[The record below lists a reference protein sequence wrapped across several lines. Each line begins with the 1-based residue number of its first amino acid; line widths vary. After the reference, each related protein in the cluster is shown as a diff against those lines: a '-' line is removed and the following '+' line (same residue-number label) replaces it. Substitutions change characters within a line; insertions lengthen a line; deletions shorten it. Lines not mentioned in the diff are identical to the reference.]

1 MRKALVL
8 GSGLF
13 FALSLVLG
21 AQVTVK
27 EIKMSIPTYVTGPDD
42 PAPPFALPGVY
53 PYPMQ
58 TDITRTKV
66 LKDYRVVVLENEYIR
81 VLVLPDVGGRIL
93 AAHDKTNNDF
103 DFIYHNHVV
112 KPGLV
117 ALRGAWLSGGIE
129 WNFPTL
135 GHTVNTVAPVKYK
148 ILENEDGSKTCVVG
162 TEEWVR
168 RMKWEVFI
176 SVYPGRSYFTTR
188 IRLENR
194 TLTHNSGYFWANA
207 ATHDWDDTRVIFP
220 PTDYTYA
227 GGRSNPTPW
236 PILNGKDVSWV
247 KNTDHPY
254 DYFCGTPGDFNAAY
268 NYERDNGTAHYADRN
283 DSPGKKFWT
292 WGTAPSGMIWE
303 DLLTDADGQY
313 IEVQSGRLL
322 TQGDSWVFD
331 PLLKEEWT
339 EWWYPL
345 KTMHGLVKANP
356 DAAVNFELRDG
367 GAFIAANVTEKHPG
381 AAVKI
386 VQNGTE
392 VYSEKVDL
400 DPAGSYQKLV
410 PLKDTQ
416 GTFELALVD
425 SVGRLIIEYSTA
437 KPVIPA
443 PELQP
448 VITDP
453 EARTAQLRYLQG
465 YYALKHG
472 QAEPAAG
479 YFRKA
484 LALDP
489 DFVPALRWLG
499 ILLYKTGRTEEAL
512 PLFDRAVNRD
522 EDDHV
527 SRYYRA
533 LSRMRLGIDERVED
547 DLALVSRR
555 AAMRPAAAY
564 ALGSYLVRRGDRERI
579 SNWLSSDEEG
589 GFSST
594 KMSIM
599 KAVLW
604 SKLGAGQRVEPML
617 DAILAD
623 DPLDSLALIEY
634 RLLKEEGD
642 LSVLRSDPEYFLE
655 AAADYAE
662 FGLKGFAADVIQL
675 YLSDPRARRH
685 PMLFYDFGY
694 YLEQLGLGDEAKE
707 RYAEAAACSLD
718 YVFPF
723 RTEDEDVLRAAL
735 RTNPTDWKARYLLG
749 NLLTAEFRWEAGLA
763 EFQKAAEANPPFA
776 MLYRN
781 IGELLWKRARKP
793 ADAVR
798 LFEKAASLD
807 RGNFH
812 LLGELDDLYA
822 LTGDLAARDRLYR
835 QAPEAVRKNFNIVL
849 RRARWFVEKGEPG
862 RALDLL
868 KSNTF
873 LPWEGGT
880 SAHEVF
886 VAANM
891 KQALAL
897 LARGKCAQ
905 AVPYLEAA
913 KDYPKN
919 LGTGRPADPVSSA
932 QDYYLGDCLLAQGKK
947 VEAVKL
953 FEKVVG
959 AGKKGGAQER
969 YYQALALKRMAR
981 EEEAVPLLQKMLKEA
996 EAQLSKPAG
1005 RTGEVLYQA
1014 TLACQ
1019 GLGDFGRAREYF
1031 GSAVKLQ
1038 PSLQWTSLFREEQE
1052 MGRPK
1057 SR

>member
-27 EIKMSIPTYVTGPDD
+27 EITMSIPTYVTGPDD

-58 TDITRTKV
+58 TDITRAKV

-93 AAHDKTNNDF
+93 AAHDKTNKDF

-148 ILENEDGSKTCVVG
+148 VIDRQDGAATVVVG

-227 GGRSNPTPW
+227 GGRANPTPW
-236 PILNGKDVSWV
+236 PILDGKDVSWV
-247 KNTDHPY
+247 KNTDQPY

-268 NYERDNGTAHYADRN
+268 NYDRDNGTAHYADRN

-322 TQGDSWVFD
+322 TQGDSWIFE
-331 PLLKEEWT
+331 PLNLEEWR
-339 EWWYPL
+339 EWWFPL
-345 KTMHGLVKANP
+345 KKMRGMVKATP
-356 DAAVNFELRDG
+356 EAALNFEVRDKSAFAALNVTGEIRGTALTVRRDG
-367 GAFIAANVTEKHPG
+367 QPVFEEKL
-381 AAVKI
+381 
-386 VQNGTE
+386 
-392 VYSEKVDL
+392 DL
-400 DPAGSYQKLV
+400 TPAGSYQKEI
-410 PLKDTQ
+410 PLDRTS
-416 GTFELALVD
+416 GVF
-425 SVGRLIIEYSTA
+425 SVSLTAADGRTILDYSTA
-437 KPVIPA
+437 KPVLPP

-448 VITDP
+448 VITDA

-465 YYALKHG
+465 YYALKHW
-472 QAEPAAG
+472 QAETAAG

-489 DFVPALRWLG
+489 DLVPALRWLG

-512 PLFDRAVNRD
+512 PLFDRAVGRD

-533 LSRMRLGIDERVED
+533 LSRTRLGMTERVEE
-547 DLALVSRR
+547 DLALASHR
-555 AAMRPAAAY
+555 APTRTAAAY
-564 ALGSYLVRRGDRERI
+564 ALAASQSRRGDF
-579 SNWLSSDEEG
+579 EG
-589 GFSST
+589 ALATLQASLT
-594 KMSIM
+594 RAIKPQAMLAAM
-599 KAVLW
+599 ARR
-604 SKLGAGQRVEPML
+604 LGRASEARGVITGALRL
-617 DAILAD
+617 
-623 DPLDSLALIEY
+623 DPLDSLALIESSLGTGEGELS
-634 RLLKEEGD
+634 LL
-642 LSVLRSDPEYFLE
+642 RNDPEYFLE

-662 FGLKGFAADVIQL
+662 FGLYDDAARVIQIYVGGPGAL
-675 YLSDPRARRH
+675 RA
-685 PMLFYDFGY
+685 PMLFYDWGFYCARRGIK
-694 YLEQLGLGDEAKE
+694 DEAAKH
-707 RYAEAAACSLD
+707 YAEAAACALD
-718 YVFPF
+718 YAFPF
-723 RTEDEDVLRAAL
+723 RTEDEDVLRDAL
-735 RTNPTDWKARYLLG
+735 RANPADWKAHYLLG

-763 EFQKAAEANPPFA
+763 EFRKAASANPPFA

-781 IGELLWKRARKP
+781 IGELLWKRSGKP
-793 ADAVR
+793 ADAVTM
-798 LFEKAASLD
+798 FEKAAALD

-835 QAPEAVRKNFNIVL
+835 LAPEAVRKNFNVVL
-849 RRARWFVEKGEPG
+849 RRARWSVEKGEFG

-868 KSNTF
+868 RSNTF

-897 LARGKCAQ
+897 MARGRCAP
-905 AVPYLEAA
+905 ALPYLEAA

-919 LGTGRPADPVSSA
+919 LGTGSPADPVFSA
-932 QDYYLGDCLLAQGKK
+932 QDFYAGICLEAVGKK
-947 VEAVKL
+947 SEAAAA
-953 FEKVVG
+953 FERAIK
-959 AGKKGGAQER
+959 AGTPGDPASL
-969 YYQALALKRMAR
+969 YYQALALKRTGR
-981 EEEAVPLLQKMLKEA
+981 EADGAALVQKMLKEA
-996 EAQLSKPAG
+996 EAKLGKPEG
-1005 RTGEVLYQA
+1005 RTAEVYYRA
-1014 TLACQ
+1014 ALACQ
-1019 GLGDFGRAREYF
+1019 GLGQGDRSRDYF
-1031 GSAVKLQ
+1031 KSAIALQ
-1038 PSLQWTSLFREEQE
+1038 PSLRWTSLLGEEQE
-1052 MGRPK
+1052 MGRK
-1057 SR
+1057 

>member
-1 MRKALVL
+1 MRKALIL

-27 EIKMSIPTYVTGPDD
+27 EVRMSIPTYVTGPDD

-58 TDITRTKV
+58 TDITRAKV

-93 AAHDKTNNDF
+93 AAEDKTNQDF

-148 ILENEDGSKTCVVG
+148 ILENEDGSKTCIVG

-176 SVYPGRSYFTTR
+176 SVYPGRSFFTTR

-220 PTDYTYA
+220 PTNYTYA

-236 PILNGKDVSWV
+236 PILGGKDVSWV

-268 NYERDNGTAHYADRN
+268 NYDHDNGTAHCANRN

-322 TQGDSWVFD
+322 TQGDSWIFD

-345 KTMHGLVKANP
+345 KKMHGLVEATPEAALNVERR
-356 DAAVNFELRDG
+356 DTGVFLAVN
-367 GAFIAANVTEKHPG
+367 VTRKQPG
-381 AAVKI
+381 ASIKVLRNDI
-386 VQNGTE
+386 E
-392 VYSEKVDL
+392 VYSEKADL
-400 DPAGSYQKLV
+400 DPAGSYQKV
-410 PLKDTQ
+410 IPLDAK
-416 GTFELALVD
+416 GGPLEFAVVD
-425 SVGRLIIEYSTA
+425 SENRVLILYSSA

-448 VITDP
+448 VITDA
-453 EARTAQLRYLQG
+453 EARTAQDKYLQG
-465 YYALKHG
+465 YYALKHWD
-472 QAEPAAG
+472 AEAAMG
-479 YFRKA
+479 YFRR
-484 LALDP
+484 ALDQDP
-489 DFVPALRWLG
+489 NLVPALRWLG

-512 PLFDRAVNRD
+512 PLFDRAVSRD

-533 LSRMRLGIDERVED
+533 LSRIRLGIDERVED

-564 ALGSYLVRRGDRERI
+564 ALGSYLVRRGDPKRI
-579 SNWLSSDEEG
+579 SNWLSSGEAG

-604 SKLGAGQRVEPML
+604 SKLGAGQRVVPML
-617 DAILAD
+617 DEILAD
-623 DPLDSLALIEY
+623 DPLDSLALIEAHMLNEK
-634 RLLKEEGD
+634 RD
-642 LSVLRSDPEYFLE
+642 LSVLVNDPEYFLE

-662 FGLKGFAADVIQL
+662 FGLEGFAADTIQL
-675 YLSDPRARRH
+675 YLEMPQARRH

-694 YLEQLGLGDEAKE
+694 YLEKLGLLDDAAK
-707 RYAEAAACSLD
+707 RYTEAAGCSLD
-718 YVFPF
+718 FIFPF

-735 RTNPTDWKARYLLG
+735 EMNPSDWKAHYLLG

-763 EFQKAAEANPPFA
+763 EFRKAAEANPPFA

-781 IGELLWKRARKP
+781 IGELLWKRAGRP
-793 ADAVR
+793 EEAVPM
-798 LFEKAASLD
+798 FEKAVTLD

-812 LLGELDDLYA
+812 LAGELDDLYA
-822 LTGDLAARDRLYR
+822 WTGNLAARDRLYR

-849 RRARWFVEKGEPG
+849 RRARWLVEKGEFD
-862 RALDLL
+862 RALGLL

-891 KQALAL
+891 KQALTSI
-897 LARGKCAQ
+897 ARGKPGQ
-905 AVPYLEAA
+905 ALAYLEAA
-913 KDYPKN
+913 RDYPQN
-919 LGTGRPADPVSSA
+919 LGTGRPANPVFGP
-932 QDYYLGDCLLAQGKK
+932 QDYYAGVCLESEGRKAEADAAFERVIRAGLLGGPSGL
-947 VEAVKL
+947 
-953 FEKVVG
+953 
-959 AGKKGGAQER
+959 
-969 YYQALALKRMAR
+969 YYQALALKRTGY
-981 EEEAVPLLQKMLKEA
+981 EDEAGAVLRRMLGEA
-996 EAQLSKPAG
+996 ETALSKPEG
-1005 RTGEVLYQA
+1005 GTGPALYQA
-1014 TLACQ
+1014 ALASL
-1019 GLGDFGRAREYF
+1019 GLGDLGQARRYF
-1031 GSAVKLQ
+1031 ESALKLE
-1038 PSLQWTSLFREEQE
+1038 PSLRWTSLLVEEQG
-1052 MGRPK
+1052 MRRK
-1057 SR
+1057 